1 MRKSSARPR
10 QFLNRRGAKRLALL
24 VPLLALVAG
33 CVSARRDAAEPALS
47 VRLVR
52 FSAWAADGAAR
63 DGAGSLSAAAIDL
76 AGFAPTNACEATFAV
91 AAAGGAIVTG
101 FAEGSFELLSAR
113 APGGRDLLSGTS
125 EGGRAWSCEAEPPDR
140 FRIRLSPL
148 DAPLFSAPELH
159 GRFVALVAPS
169 NVEERAVLAPRP
181 GEKAQFGRCTVR
193 VKKAESPGVLFSAL
207 GAAPSKKDLALE
219 ISARDGDDGVV
230 ALEAD
235 GREILRSEPELS
247 DLAADFTSRI
257 EAEADSVAGVK
268 TRSKSVRVYSSSP
281 VGSFRADA
289 GKTVRIVNFKKPAA
303 DEMTVVFVH
312 PADPAR
318 VPAEF

>member
-1 MRKSSARPR
+1 M
-10 QFLNRRGAKRLALL
+10 KRLALL
-24 VPLLALVAG
+24 VPLLAFAAG
-33 CVSARRDAAEPALS
+33 CASAPRNAAAPA
-47 VRLVR
+47 VAARLVR
-52 FSAWAADGAAR
+52 FSSWSADGDSR
-63 DGAGSLSAAAIDL
+63 LRTGTFAGNALNTL
-76 AGFAPTNACEATFAV
+76 ALAAPTNACEATFAV
-91 AAAGGAIVTG
+91 EAGGGTVVTG
-101 FAEGSFELLSAR
+101 FEQGSFELLSAR
-113 APGGRDLLSGTS
+113 APDGRDLLAAAP
-125 EGGRAWSCEAEPPDR
+125 GGRPWSCEAVSPGR
-140 FRIRLSPL
+140 FRVRIPL
-148 DAPLFSAPELH
+148 AEPLFAAPELH

-169 NVEERAVLAPRP
+169 NVERRAVLAPRP
-181 GEKAQFGRCTVR
+181 GEKTQFGRCTVR

-219 ISARDGDDGVV
+219 ISARDGDDGVA

-235 GREILRSEPELS
+235 GRESLRSEPELS
-247 DLAADFTSRI
+247 ELAVDLASRI
-257 EAEADSVAGVK
+257 EAATDSVAGVK

>member
-1 MRKSSARPR
+1 MRTGTFAGNA
-10 QFLNRRGAKRLALL
+10 LNT
-24 VPLLALVAG
+24 LALV
-33 CVSARRDAAEPALS
+33 
-47 VRLVR
+47 
-52 FSAWAADGAAR
+52 
-63 DGAGSLSAAAIDL
+63 
-76 AGFAPTNACEATFAV
+76 APTNACEATFAV
-91 AAAGGAIVTG
+91 EAGGDAVVTG
-101 FAEGSFELLSAR
+101 FEQGSFELLSAR
-113 APGGRDLLSGTS
+113 APDGRDLLAAAPG
-125 EGGRAWSCEAEPPDR
+125 GGRPWSCEAVSPGR
-140 FRIRLSPL
+140 FRVRIPL
-148 DAPLFSAPELH
+148 AEPLFAAPELH

-169 NVEERAVLAPRP
+169 NVERRAVLAPRP

-235 GREILRSEPELS
+235 GKEILRSEPELS
-247 DLAADFTSRI
+247 DLAVDLASRI
-257 EAEADSVAGVK
+257 EAAADSVAGVK

>member
-1 MRKSSARPR
+1 M
-10 QFLNRRGAKRLALL
+10 KRLSLL
-24 VPLLALVAG
+24 LPLLALAAG
-33 CVSARRDAAEPALS
+33 CASAPRNAAAPA
-47 VRLVR
+47 VAARLVR
-52 FSAWAADGAAR
+52 FSSWSADGDSR
-63 DGAGSLSAAAIDL
+63 LRTGTFAGNALNTL
-76 AGFAPTNACEATFAV
+76 ALAAPTNACEATFAV
-91 AAAGGAIVTG
+91 EAGGGTVVTG
-101 FAEGSFELLSAR
+101 FEQGSFELLSAR
-113 APGGRDLLSGTS
+113 APDGRDLLAAAP
-125 EGGRAWSCEAEPPDR
+125 GGRPWSCKAVPPDR
-140 FRIRLSPL
+140 FRVRIEL
-148 DAPLFSAPELH
+148 AEPLFAAPELH

-169 NVEERAVLAPRP
+169 NVERRAVLAPRP

-207 GAAPSKKDLALE
+207 GAAPSKKDPALE

-247 DLAADFTSRI
+247 DLAVDLASRI
-257 EAEADSVAGVK
+257 EAATDSVAGVK

-289 GKTVRIVNFKKPAA
+289 GTTVRIVNFKKPAA

>member
-1 MRKSSARPR
+1 M
-10 QFLNRRGAKRLALL
+10 KRLAPL

-91 AAAGGAIVTG
+91 AAA
-101 FAEGSFELLSAR
+101 
-113 APGGRDLLSGTS
+113 
-125 EGGRAWSCEAEPPDR
+125 
-140 FRIRLSPL
+140 
-148 DAPLFSAPELH
+148 
-159 GRFVALVAPS
+159 
-169 NVEERAVLAPRP
+169 
-181 GEKAQFGRCTVR
+181 
-193 VKKAESPGVLFSAL
+193 
-207 GAAPSKKDLALE
+207 
-219 ISARDGDDGVV
+219 
-230 ALEAD
+230 
-235 GREILRSEPELS
+235 
-247 DLAADFTSRI
+247 
-257 EAEADSVAGVK
+257 
-268 TRSKSVRVYSSSP
+268 
-281 VGSFRADA
+281 
-289 GKTVRIVNFKKPAA
+289 